1 MAMNMERQ
9 VFKYKTMRGPLHRL
23 PALLKLFL
31 LLPLSV
37 FCLSLPSTGLAAG
50 IAAAAGIAFFCS
62 FTLRE
67 QLADLKPAVFYAAL
81 MYGLSVFSTLLEN
94 AEARQSAVLAEAF
107 MPRQEF
113 LIVSLRLTLVV
124 QLSSLL
130 FRSTSSVELRDALA
144 AIERFLRV
152 KVFHLPLK
160 YKFSGTLSFFLCF
173 IPAVFEIWAAV
184 NLAWKA
190 RAGKQGMRKIKTLVF
205 ILITLSLEKSAV
217 KAKALAA
224 RSA

>member
-9 VFKYKTMRGPLHRL
+9 VFKYKTIRGPLHRL
-23 PALLKLFL
+23 PALLNLFR

-37 FCLSLPSTGLAAG
+37 FSLSLPSSGLAAG
-50 IAAAAGIAFFCS
+50 IAAAAATAFLCG

-67 QLADLKPAVFYAAL
+67 QLTDLKPAAFYAAL

-94 AEARQSAVLAEAF
+94 TETRQSAALAAAL

-113 LIVSLRLTLVV
+113 LLVSLRLALVV

-130 FRSTSSVELRDALA
+130 FRSTSSIELRDALA
-144 AIERFLRV
+144 AIERFIRV
-152 KVFHLPLK
+152 KVFHLPLQ
-160 YKFSGTLSFFLCF
+160 YKFSGILSLFLCF
-173 IPAVFEIWAAV
+173 IPAVFETWTAV

-190 RAGKQGMRKIKTLVF
+190 RAGKSGSRKIKTLVF
-205 ILITLSLEKSAV
+205 ILITLSLEKAAL

-224 RSA
+224 RGA

>member
-9 VFKYKTMRGPLHRL
+9 VFKYKTIRGPLHRL

-37 FCLSLPSTGLAAG
+37 FCLSLPSSGLAIG
-50 IAAAAGIAFFCS
+50 IAAAAGIAFLCG

-67 QLADLKPAVFYAAL
+67 QLTDLKSAVFYAAL
-81 MYGLSVFSTLLEN
+81 MYGLSVFSILLEN
-94 AEARQSAVLAEAF
+94 TEARQSVALAAAL

-113 LIVSLRLTLVV
+113 LLVSLRLALVV

-130 FRSTSSVELRDALA
+130 FRSTSSVELREGLA
-144 AIERFLRV
+144 TIERFIRV
-152 KVFHLPLK
+152 KVFHLPLQ
-160 YKFSGTLSFFLCF
+160 YKFSGTLSLFLCF
-173 IPAVFEIWAAV
+173 IPAVFEIWTAV

-190 RAGKQGMRKIKTLVF
+190 RAGRRGARKIKTLVF
-205 ILITLSLEKSAV
+205 ILITLSLEKAAL

-224 RSA
+224 RGA

>member
-1 MAMNMERQ
+1 
-9 VFKYKTMRGPLHRL
+9 MRGPLHRL

-37 FCLSLPSTGLAAG
+37 FCLSLPSQGLLIG
-50 IAAAAGIAFFCS
+50 IAAAAAIAFLCG

-67 QLADLKPAVFYAAL
+67 QLTDLKPAVFYAAL
-81 MYGLSVFSTLLEN
+81 MYGLSVFSILLGNTET
-94 AEARQSAVLAEAF
+94 RQSAALAEAF

-113 LIVSLRLTLVV
+113 LIVSLRLALVV

-130 FRSTSSVELRDALA
+130 FRSTSSIELRDALA
-144 AIERFLRV
+144 AIESFLRV
-152 KVFHLPLK
+152 KIFHLPLK
-160 YKFSGTLSFFLCF
+160 YKFSGTLSLFLCF
-173 IPAVFEIWAAV
+173 IPEVFEIYAAV

-190 RAGKQGMRKIKTLVF
+190 RAGKQSMRKIKTLVF
-205 ILITLSLEKSAV
+205 ILITRSLEKAAV

-224 RSA
+224 RGA